1 MTTATSTR
9 LKNTIDRLK
18 NQHRT
23 GLIVYLTAGDPDF
36 DTSLSLL
43 NAAAEAD
50 MVEIGI
56 PFSDP
61 VADGATLQQA
71 HMRALASG
79 QTLRKTLRLLSAWRE
94 KQPSVPAILMGYLN
108 PVLAYG
114 IDLFMQDAVTA
125 GADALI
131 LVDLPYEHAAPYRS
145 AAQKNG
151 LTLIQMVAPTT
162 GQDRQSLILDQAEGF
177 VYQVLLNGTT
187 GSTNSSPFSM
197 KKILSTQLKN
207 TSLPIAIGFGIQS
220 PEQAKEL
227 AHYSDFVVVGSELVR
242 AIHDGPME
250 SSLERCQATI
260 KAFQDSIYSVRKKHP
275 S

>member
-1 MTTATSTR
+1 MTIATSTR
-9 LKNTIDRLK
+9 LKSTIARLRE
-18 NQHRT
+18 QQRT

-36 DTSLSLL
+36 ETSLSLL

-79 QTLRKTLRLLSAWRE
+79 QTVRKTMQLLSAWRE
-94 KQPSVPAILMGYLN
+94 KQPTVPAILMGYLN

-131 LVDLPYEHAAPYRS
+131 LVDLPFEHAAPYR
-145 AAQKNG
+145 AAAKKNG

-162 GQDRQSLILDQAEGF
+162 GQERQRLILNQAEGF

-187 GSTNSSPFSM
+187 GATESSSSSM
-197 KKILSTQLKN
+197 KRILSDQPKN
-207 TSLPIAIGFGIQS
+207 TSLPRAIGFGIHS

-227 AHYSDFVVVGSELVR
+227 AHYSDFVVVGSEIVR

-250 SSLERCQATI
+250 SSIVRCQATI
-260 KAFQDSIYSVRKKHP
+260 RAFQDSIYSVHKENLD
-275 S
+275 